1 MLDDGEA
8 AVAAIKRDASD
19 PTGYHLSNM
28 LEWRRTRKAAIVR
41 EIERLKRQFARL
53 SKAQGAWSTTAAG
66 QSGLEEVNK
75 QLLSWLESN
84 GAEVSLLCLLRQL

>member
-8 AVAAIKRDASD
+8 VVAAIKPDASD

-28 LEWRRTRKAAIVR
+28 LEWRQTRKAAIVR
-41 EIERLKRQFARL
+41 EIERLERQFARL
-53 SKAQGAWSTTAAG
+53 SKAQGMWDVTAEG

-84 GAEVSLLCLLRQL
+84 EAEVSLCCLWH